1 MKYRVRESGRRNA
14 RCLSWRNEE
23 ESRLDYLDASRAK
36 GITMVAPEIDSL
48 ERGQTVDSVMRQWP
62 STIRVFLDF
71 RMLCI
76 GCPIGTLHTI
86 NEACAA
92 HDVDLNAFS

>member
-1 MKYRVRESGRRNA
+1 ME

-48 ERGQTVDSVMRQWP
+48 ERGQTVDSVMRQWAKHDP
-62 STIRVFLDF
+62 RFPRFSHA
-71 RMLCI
+71 
-76 GCPIGTLHTI
+76 LHRLPDRDS
-86 NEACAA
+86 A
-92 HDVDLNAFS
+92 HDQRSLRGTRCRSERVS